1 MKDLEALP
9 IEIDGYTIY
18 VTGMEDTKDGIQVQL
33 LPDETLPEHFTD
45 EFISKAI
52 CDIITTRFNE
62 DKKKGLIK

>member
-1 MKDLEALP
+1 MKDLDALP

-18 VTGMEDTKDGIQVQL
+18 VTEMEDTKNGIQVQL
-33 LPDETLPEHFTD
+33 LPDPTLPEYFTD